1 MNLGLQ
7 YPELRFQLGQLLSAR
22 RKNLGPPLLM
32 GTKGLRGA
40 QRLGHLTASA
50 EGQGMGDLLS
60 SPPLNVIWLGA
71 PLQGGLAAPMHWEVS
86 LVVCWAC
93 AWRTDTQNFSS
104 SPPIFLFS
112 EENRLS
118 RLLSTSRLSGTCIR
132 LRLHR
137 KHKQTLLIYT
147 LRGRRETFPFDL
159 PFVTQMLFSLSQ
171 LVGESCWTGA
181 VELLHKASWS
191 CMWTEH
197 QVDGCAQRCSYHES
211 FITPAK
217 ALGTTFTNVK
227 DNLTL
232 GILLSLR
239 LHILQGEKIPLGL
252 FVGLTLSN
260 LHFYCRDSLI
270 FSFSCKQRITN
281 STLSFYSSFYIV
293 HPTISKYLWVLKKC
307 WKRKL
312 SPKTGAAYL
321 YFPVYPVVQ
330 LPLKYLNHTA
340 WL

>member
-1 MNLGLQ
+1 MCLDN
-7 YPELRFQLGQLLSAR
+7 
-22 RKNLGPPLLM
+22 
-32 GTKGLRGA
+32 
-40 QRLGHLTASA
+40 
-50 EGQGMGDLLS
+50 
-60 SPPLNVIWLGA
+60 
-71 PLQGGLAAPMHWEVS
+71 
-86 LVVCWAC
+86 
-93 AWRTDTQNFSS
+93 WRTNFSS
-104 SPPIFLFS
+104 SLPIFLFS

-118 RLLSTSRLSGTCIR
+118 RLFSTSRLSGTRIK

-159 PFVTQMLFSLSQ
+159 PFVTQMPFSLSQ
-171 LVGESCWTGA
+171 LLGESCWTGA
-181 VELLHKASWS
+181 VELLHEASWS
-191 CMWTEH
+191 HIWTEH
-197 QVDGCAQRCSYHES
+197 QVDGWAQRCGYHES

-252 FVGLTLSN
+252 FVALTLSS

-270 FSFSCKQRITN
+270 FYFSCKQRITN
-281 STLSFYSSFYIV
+281 STLSFYLSFYIV

-307 WKRKL
+307 SKRKL

-321 YFPVYPVVQ
+321 YFPVYPVLQ

-340 WL
+340 RL

>member
-1 MNLGLQ
+1 
-7 YPELRFQLGQLLSAR
+7 
-22 RKNLGPPLLM
+22 M

-40 QRLGHLTASA
+40 QRLGHSTASA

-60 SPPLNVIWLGA
+60 SPPVNVIWLGA
-71 PLQGGLAAPMHWEVS
+71 PLQGGLAAPKHWEVS
-86 LVVCWAC
+86 LVAYWAS

-104 SPPIFLFS
+104 SLPIFLFS
-112 EENRLS
+112 KENRLS
-118 RLLSTSRLSGTCIR
+118 RLLSTSRLSGTRIK

-159 PFVTQMLFSLSQ
+159 PFVTQMPFSLSQ
-171 LVGESCWTGA
+171 LLGESCWTGA

-191 CMWTEH
+191 RMWTEH
-197 QVDGCAQRCSYHES
+197 QVDGCAQRCGYHES

-252 FVGLTLSN
+252 FVALTLSS
-260 LHFYCRDSLI
+260 LHFYCRDSMI
-270 FSFSCKQRITN
+270 FYFSCKQRITN
-281 STLSFYSSFYIV
+281 STLSFYLSFYIV
-293 HPTISKYLWVLKKC
+293 HPTISKYLWVLKIVGKESSHQRQEQHISISLC
-307 WKRKL
+307 TQ
-312 SPKTGAAYL
+312 SCSYL
-321 YFPVYPVVQ
+321 
-330 LPLKYLNHTA
+330 
-340 WL
+340 